1 MFEALGIIP
10 STAKTNK
17 LGTILV
23 PSLQELPTN
32 FKIRTE
38 QKPRANKK
46 GGKKKRQS
54 MPEVFLPADKQNC
67 YSTYENCFS
76 KNQSYMMNSWSTE
89 P

>member
-46 GGKKKRQS
+46 GEKKKDSQCQKS
-54 MPEVFLPADKQNC
+54 
-67 YSTYENCFS
+67 
-76 KNQSYMMNSWSTE
+76 SYQLTNKIAIALMKIVSPRIKAT
-89 P
+89 